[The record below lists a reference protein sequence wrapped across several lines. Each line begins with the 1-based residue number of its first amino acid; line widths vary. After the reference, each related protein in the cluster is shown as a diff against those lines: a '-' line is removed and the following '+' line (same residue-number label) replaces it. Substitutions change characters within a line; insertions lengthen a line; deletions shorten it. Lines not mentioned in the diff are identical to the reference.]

1 MTNEQPGNSLIDS
14 LSSIPG
20 KSSRVRQSAAEIE
33 NDLDSIGEAYAEV
46 ISHADE
52 GLPEEYRWRH
62 SPSQRTV
69 EDTEIEVSNDLDKIE
84 TDVLSAGD
92 SETIHVEGGSI
103 SEYLDRLIDKRNE
116 KRELRAEF
124 QGRIDSVK
132 KLSAESVNEFLESTA
147 HLDNYESPGDALE
160 GTWGKKL
167 DQRLSIADGKRETR
181 RILED
186 IVLRAE
192 AEEEALEEELVDTVN
207 QYVDEAYDKAVEISQ
222 QLGGK
227 GRPHAREL
235 DLLAKVSESRASVLG
250 NSLEPEKYEH
260 NSSEVAE
267 QTGVLD
273 KGKEAM
279 EKQAY
284 LVAQYA
290 SELDSARSSIQEVI
304 EKADDQVAEGDLE
317 YARERLEA
325 MEDGY
330 RELGNAVAEECYDSL
345 SDAVR
350 TIMRQGMSD
359 EEEFDAEGDF
369 SFQNLPYLGSQEAGN
384 MR

>member
-1 MTNEQPGNSLIDS
+1 MTNEQPGNSLIDD

-20 KSSRVRQSAAEIE
+20 KSSRVREDATEIE
-33 NDLDSIGEAYAEV
+33 EDLDSIEEV
-46 ISHADE
+46 YTDVVSHADE

-62 SPSQRTV
+62 SPDQRTV
-69 EDTEIEVSNDLDKIE
+69 EDTEIEVTSDLDKIE
-84 TDVLSAGD
+84 TDVLAAGD
-92 SETIHVEGGSI
+92 SETIQVEGGTV
-103 SEYLDRLIDKRNE
+103 SEYLDRLIDKRDE

-132 KLSAESVNEFLESTA
+132 ELSTESLNEFLESTA
-147 HLDNYESPGDALE
+147 HLGNYESPGDALE
-160 GTWGKKL
+160 GTWGEKL
-167 DQRLSIADGKRETR
+167 DQRLAIADGKRETR

-192 AEEEALEEELVDTVN
+192 AEEDAIEEELVDTVN
-207 QYVDEAYDKAVEISQ
+207 EYVDEAYDRAVEISQ

-235 DLLAKVSESRASVLG
+235 DLLSKVSESRASILE
-250 NSLEPEKYEH
+250 NSLEPENYTH

-267 QTGVLD
+267 QSGVLD

-290 SELDSARSSIQEVI
+290 AELDGARSGIQEVI
-304 EKADDQVAEGDLE
+304 EKADGAVDDEDLE

-325 MEDGY
+325 MEEGY
-330 RELGNAVAEECYDSL
+330 EELGNAVAEECYDSL

-350 TIMRQGMSD
+350 EIMRQGMS
-359 EEEFDAEGDF
+359 EEESFDSEGDF
-369 SFQNLPYLGSQEAGN
+369 SFQNLPYLGSQEAEQ